1 MDKKELTNKVIE
13 VLSNADE
20 LMWAIIANKSQVELL
35 DKIEVIID
43 SLQEIVLNISKSDK
57 GYTCP
62 EIKDSKKALDDF
74 INIPF

>member
-1 MDKKELTNKVIE
+1 MDKKEMTNKVTE
-13 VLSNADE
+13 ALSNANE

-35 DKIEVIID
+35 DKIEVTID
-43 SLQEIVLNISKSDK
+43 SLQEIALAISKPDE

-62 EIKDSKKALDDF
+62 EIENSKKALDDF

>member
-1 MDKKELTNKVIE
+1 MNKKELTRKVTE

-43 SLQEIVLNISKSDK
+43 NLQKIVLAISKPDK

-62 EIKDSKKALDDF
+62 EIEDSKKALDDF